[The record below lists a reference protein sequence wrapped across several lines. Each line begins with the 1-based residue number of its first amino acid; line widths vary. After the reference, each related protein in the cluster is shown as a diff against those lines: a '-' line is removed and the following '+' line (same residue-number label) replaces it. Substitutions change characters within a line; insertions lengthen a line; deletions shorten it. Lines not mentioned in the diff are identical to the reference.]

1 MFIDEAVITVKAG
14 DGGDGAATFRREKSV
29 QFGGPDGGD
38 GGHGG
43 DIIFRADNNI
53 NTLVDF
59 KYKRKY
65 EAERGISGAK
75 KKMHGKRGEPLVIKV
90 PIGTQVRDLETG
102 HLLLDLQENH
112 EERILLKGGRGGKG
126 NVHFKNAVRKA
137 PKIAGK
143 GKEGYE
149 LEVKLELK
157 LIADVAL
164 VGYPSVGKSSFINRV
179 SAAKSK
185 VANYHFTTLSP
196 KLGVVR
202 VEEGKSFL
210 MADIPGLIEG
220 AHEGVGLGDK
230 FLKHI
235 ERCKMIYH
243 IVDVASLEGRSAI
256 EDFEKIND
264 ELQKFSPK
272 LAEKKQI
279 VIANKMDLL
288 WEPEK
293 YDEFK
298 EYIEAKGLLIYPISV
313 MMNDGLKPVVYKT
326 WEMLGELEREVLEDE
341 VAVEEVLREI
351 KGNQHDFVV
360 TQDPED
366 EEVFILEGRIVDQ
379 VLAKYVIQIADE
391 EALINFLHMMK
402 NLGMEEALEEAGIQ
416 DGDTVRIA
424 NVEFEYWS

>member
-1 MFIDEAVITVKAG
+1 MFIDEAIITVKAG

-298 EYIEAKGLLIYPISV
+298 DYIEAKGLLIYPISV

-351 KGNQHDFVV
+351 KGNQDDFVV
-360 TQDPED
+360 TQDPDD

>member
-1 MFIDEAVITVKAG
+1 MFIDEAIITVKAG

-256 EDFEKIND
+256 EDFEKINE

-298 EYIEAKGLLIYPISV
+298 DYIESKGLSIYPVSV

-351 KGNQHDFVV
+351 KGNQDDFVV

-366 EEVFILEGRIVDQ
+366 DEVFILEGRIVDQ

>member
-1 MFIDEAVITVKAG
+1 MFIDEAIITVKAG

-43 DIIFRADNNI
+43 DIIFRADNNV

-65 EAERGISGAK
+65 EAERGVSGAK
-75 KKMHGKRGEPLVIKV
+75 KKMDGKRGESLVIKV

-102 HLLLDLQENH
+102 HLLLDLQKNH
-112 EERILLKGGRGGKG
+112 EERVLLKGGKGGLG
-126 NVHFKNAVRKA
+126 NVHFKNSVRKA

-143 GKEGYE
+143 GKEGAE
-149 LEVKLELK
+149 LKVKLELK
-157 LIADVAL
+157 LLADVAL

-202 VEEGKSFL
+202 VEAGKSFL

-243 IVDVASLEGRSAI
+243 IVDVAALEGRSPI

-272 LAEKKQI
+272 LAAKKQI
-279 VIANKMDLL
+279 VLANKMDLL

-298 EYIEAKGLLIYPISV
+298 EYIEAKGLSIYPISV
-313 MMNDGLKPVVYKT
+313 MMNDGLKPVIYKT
-326 WEMLGELEREVLEDE
+326 WEILENIEREPLE
-341 VAVEEVLREI
+341 EEVSVEAVLKEI
-351 KGNQHDFVV
+351 KGDKEDFIV

-366 EEVFILEGRIVDQ
+366 DEVYILEGRIVDQ
-379 VLAKYVIQIADE
+379 VLAKYVIHIADE
-391 EALINFLHMMK
+391 EALINFLHMMR

-424 NVEFEYWS
+424 NVEFEYWN

>member
-1 MFIDEAVITVKAG
+1 MFIDEAIITVKAG

-38 GGHGG
+38 GGNGG

-59 KYKRKY
+59 KYRRKY
-65 EAERGISGAK
+65 EAERGVNGAK
-75 KKMHGKRGEPLVIKV
+75 KKMDGKRGESLVIKV

-102 HLLLDLQENH
+102 HLLLDLNHNH
-112 EERILLKGGRGGKG
+112 EERVLLKGGRGGLG

-143 GKEGYE
+143 GKEGAE
-149 LEVKLELK
+149 LKVKLELK
-157 LIADVAL
+157 LLADVAL

-243 IVDVASLEGRSAI
+243 IVDVAALEGRSPI
-256 EDFEKIND
+256 EDFEKINE

-272 LAEKKQI
+272 LAAKKQI
-279 VIANKMDLL
+279 VLANKMDLL

-298 EYIEAKGLLIYPISV
+298 EYIESKGLSIYPISV
-313 MMNDGLKPVVYKT
+313 MMNDGLKPVIYKT
-326 WEMLGELEREVLEDE
+326 WDMLESIEREPLE
-341 VAVEEVLREI
+341 EEVSVETVLKQI
-351 KGNQHDFVV
+351 KGEKEDFIV
-360 TQDPED
+360 TRDPED
-366 EEVFILEGRIVDQ
+366 DEVFILEGRIVEE
-379 VLAKYVIQIADE
+379 VLAKYVIHIADE
-391 EALINFLHMMK
+391 DALINFLHMMR
-402 NLGMEEALEEAGIQ
+402 NLGMEEVLEEAGIQ

-424 NVEFEYWS
+424 NVEFEYWT

>member
-38 GGHGG
+38 GGNGG
-43 DIIFRADNNI
+43 AILFKADNNI
-53 NTLVDF
+53 NTLIDF

-65 EAERGISGAK
+65 EAERGVNGAK
-75 KKMHGKRGEPLVIKV
+75 KKMNGKRGEPLIIKV
-90 PIGTQVRDLETG
+90 PVGTQVRDLETG
-102 HLLLDLQENH
+102 KLLLDLSENH
-112 EERILLKGGRGGKG
+112 EERMLLKGGKGGLG
-126 NVHFKNAVRKA
+126 NVNFKNSVRRA

-143 GKEGYE
+143 GKEGIE

-157 LIADVAL
+157 LLADVAL
-164 VGYPSVGKSSFINRV
+164 VGYPSVGKSSFINKV

-202 VEEGKSFL
+202 VESGKSFL

-243 IVDVASLEGRSAI
+243 IVDVAALEGRSPI
-256 EDFEKIND
+256 EDFEKINE

-272 LAEKKQI
+272 LAAKKQI
-279 VIANKMDLL
+279 VLANKMDLL
-288 WEPEK
+288 WEMEK

-298 EYIEAKGLLIYPISV
+298 EYIEAKGLDVYPISV
-313 MMNDGLKPVVYKT
+313 MLNDGLKPVVYKT
-326 WEMLGELEREVLEDE
+326 WDILQEIERAPLEEEVSVKEVLK
-341 VAVEEVLREI
+341 EI
-351 KGNQHDFVV
+351 KGEQEDYII
-360 TQDPED
+360 TQD
-366 EEVFILEGRIVDQ
+366 EEGTYVVEGRIVDQ
-379 VLAKYVIQIADE
+379 VLAKYVIHIADE
-391 EALINFLHMMK
+391 DAIINFLHMMR
-402 NLGMEEALEEAGIQ
+402 NLGMEEALMGKKRRFHTFPKWIS
-416 DGDTVRIA
+416 TI
-424 NVEFEYWS
+424 